1 MSERV
6 VLLDDNGAA
15 IGEADKAEVH
25 TTDTPLHLAFSAWV
39 FDAEGSLLMTRRSL
53 AKKTFAG
60 VWTNSFCGHPAPGE
74 ELVAAVRRRAR
85 EEVGIAADYIAEIRE
100 VIPDFRYRATDVAGI
115 VENEICPVFVV
126 RLHEDA
132 LIGPEPSEIDAYV
145 WADPR
150 KVLAT
155 AQTTP
160 WVFSDWMV
168 GELFDHRLSSVLSGE
183 QR

>member
-25 TTDTPLHLAFSAWV
+25 TTDTALHLAFSAWV
-39 FDAEGSLLMTRRSL
+39 FDADGDLLITRRSL
-53 AKKTFAG
+53 AKQTFAG

-74 ELVAAVRRRAR
+74 EITAAVRRRGR
-85 EEVGIAADYIAEIRE
+85 EEAGIAADYIGEIRE
-100 VIPDFRYRATDVAGI
+100 VIPDYRYRATDVNGI
-115 VENEICPVFVV
+115 VENEICPVYVV
-126 RLHEDA
+126 RLHDGA

-150 KVLAT
+150 KVLASVE
-155 AQTTP
+155 TTP

-168 GELFDHRLSSVLSGE
+168 GELFDPRLRSVLAG
-183 QR
+183 R